1 MKRILCVLSE
11 FGYWGEELIGLA
23 PYPLEF
29 ILRDAVGPEGEFIG
43 NVGKTISAVVD
54 YPFITGRSTGDSY
67 KTGELLVEVL
77 ENGLRRYGW

>member
-11 FGYWGEELIGLA
+11 FGYWGEEL
-23 PYPLEF
+23 
-29 ILRDAVGPEGEFIG
+29 VGP
-43 NVGKTISAVVD
+43 
-54 YPFITGRSTGDSY
+54 Y